1 MVGHEKG
8 DSNMD
13 ASEIG
18 KSAVAVLEEDNP
30 CRPPPEG
37 GGKSGT
43 SRSLISLFINFDLTI
58 KSCKY
63 QYLIYKNP
71 LK

>member
-18 KSAVAVLEEDNP
+18 KSAVAVLEEGDLP
-30 CRPPPEG
+30 RPPEG
-37 GGKSGT
+37 GGNSGT
-43 SRSLISLFINFDLTI
+43 SRSLISLFTNCDPSNNL
-58 KSCKY
+58 
-63 QYLIYKNP
+63 Q
-71 LK
+71 